1 MESYAVIKT
10 GGKQYRVK
18 PGDTI
23 RIERLPAE
31 IGAEITLAPV
41 LAVNDGQGFRLG
53 TPEIT
58 DLQVTGTVTDRIRDR
73 KVISFKHKRR
83 KGYRRKIGHRQHLTV
98 CRIDAIGATTQT
110 ATQEEQE
117 SDHGA

>member
-23 RIERLPAE
+23 RVERLPAD
-31 IGAEITLAPV
+31 IGAGITLAPV
-41 LAVNDGQGFRLG
+41 LAVNDEKGFRLG
-53 TPEIT
+53 TPEVK
-58 DLQVTGTVTDRIRDR
+58 DVLVTGTVTDRIRDR

-98 CRIDAIGATTQT
+98 CRIDAIGATTQE
-110 ATQEEQE
+110 QQE

>member
-18 PGDTI
+18 PGDVI
-23 RIERLPAE
+23 RIERLPADV
-31 IGAEITLAPV
+31 GAEVALSPV
-41 LAVNDGQGFRLG
+41 LAVNDEKGFRLG
-53 TPEIT
+53 TPELT
-58 DLQVTGTVTDRIRDR
+58 DIQVTGTVTDRIRDR

-83 KGYRRKIGHRQHLTV
+83 KGYRRKIGHRQNLTV
-98 CRIDAIGATTQT
+98 CRIDAIGATAQK
-110 ATQEEQE
+110 EQE